1 MKKKEFC
8 LKGKIFTNTLKR
20 KENELFKLTVQ
31 IRKDYRKLRWRWTE
45 DVGKDEILIILS
57 LKPINNLNHRVW
69 SYIRRI
75 NGQMKLKKKAINY
88 LEN

>member
-1 MKKKEFC
+1 MKEFC

-20 KENELFKLTVQ
+20 KQNELFKVTVQ
-31 IRKDYRKLRWRWTE
+31 LRKDYPRLRWRWTE
-45 DVGKDEILIILS
+45 EVGKEDTLILLS

-75 NGQMKLKKKAINY
+75 NGQMKLKKKAIDY
-88 LEN
+88 FEN